1 MRNIKKLI
9 GQLFFGT
16 WLVIFIVHYAAG
28 SRGLVYGW
36 RAQRENANLVQRV
49 AQLQSEIAHLHEQ
62 VSAWQT
68 DRFYLQRLAREQL
81 QLARDGDTVYY
92 VTQ

>member
-16 WLVIFIVHYAAG
+16 WLVIFVVHYAFG
-28 SRGLVYGW
+28 SHGLLYGW
-36 RAQRENANLVQRV
+36 RAQRENANLAKSV
-49 AQLQSEIAHLHEQ
+49 AQLQGEIAHLHEQ
-62 VSAWQT
+62 ILAWQT
-68 DRFYLQRLAREQL
+68 DRFYMQRLAREQL